1 MEPGSYQ
8 HHGRRS
14 PPSPRTEVTSA
25 AERPGTGPSGHA
37 LVPKIRPG
45 PSSAGTGMPKPWSL
59 TARTAPKEGN
69 QLQMKSRLVRIAT
82 ALSGL
87 AALAVVTGAGLKF
100 H

>member
-1 MEPGSYQ
+1 
-8 HHGRRS
+8 
-14 PPSPRTEVTSA
+14 
-25 AERPGTGPSGHA
+25 
-37 LVPKIRPG
+37 
-45 PSSAGTGMPKPWSL
+45 MPKPWSL